1 MGLGFAMSEEI
12 VLDEKGRMRNNYLL
26 DYRIPTPLDTPPI
39 SPILI
44 ETIDPIGP
52 FGAKGV
58 GEMATIGTPDA
69 LVSAVHDAVGVWV
82 TDLPVTPEKILLAL
96 KKKKKEGE

>member
-1 MGLGFAMSEEI
+1 
-12 VLDEKGRMRNNYLL
+12 
-26 DYRIPTPLDTPPI
+26 
-39 SPILI
+39 
-44 ETIDPIGP
+44 
-52 FGAKGV
+52 
-58 GEMATIGTPDA
+58 MATIGTPDA